1 MKYIILDSRINL
13 TSKNEKVIQYKTTN
27 FPAGEVFIKIET
39 PLSNEDVVTIIANPR
54 SSNDVM
60 ILLMAN
66 DAIRRMGVSRVS
78 LFMPYVPYGR
88 QDRVV
93 RSGESFSMD
102 VFARLINSCN
112 FYKVVIADPH
122 SDVTT
127 NLLNNVKHVN
137 LSLFY
142 MNSADRL
149 RNEFGVSGIIAP
161 DAGAT
166 ARADYAS
173 KVMHIPLVAH
183 GQKKRHD
190 DGSITITLSKSN
202 IPKSVV
208 IVDDIC
214 DGGKTFIE
222 LAKVLR
228 QDYGV
233 ECVTLVVT
241 HGIFSKGT
249 SVILDE
255 IDCIITYNDFTITGD
270 ITDHV
275 WAKENFKYNIEN

>member
-1 MKYIILDSRINL
+1 MKYLILDQRL
-13 TSKNEKVIQYKTTN
+13 THHNMQPDVVQYTTSN
-27 FPAGEVFIKIET
+27 FPAGEVFIKIDT
-39 PLSNEDVVTIIANPR
+39 PLSESDSVTIVTNPT

-66 DAIRRMGVSRVS
+66 DAIRRMKVSQVF

-93 RSGESFSMD
+93 RPGESFSLE
-102 VFARLINSCN
+102 VFAQLINSCN
-112 FYKVVIADPH
+112 FDEIIIADPH
-122 SDVTT
+122 SPVTT
-127 NLLNNVKHVN
+127 QLLDRVRVIDIT
-137 LSLFY
+137 LFY
-142 MNSADRL
+142 EMVASDL
-149 RNEFGVSGIIAP
+149 RRAFGVTGVIAP

-166 ARADYAS
+166 NRARNAAS
-173 KVMHIPLVAH
+173 TMGIPLVAH
-183 GQKKRHD
+183 GEKKRHD
-190 DGSITITLSKSN
+190 DGSITIKLSDSN

-233 ECVTLVVT
+233 ETVTLVVT
-241 HGIFSKGT
+241 HGIFSKGMDVIT
-249 SVILDE
+249 DVIDSVLA
-255 IDCIITYNDFTITGD
+255 YNDFTKTGD
-270 ITDHV
+270 
-275 WAKENFKYNIEN
+275 WASHYWVIDMIFTNSRK